1 MSSHE
6 EKACPLFSFTY
17 LATNSTIVATT
28 KIPEKATNAT
38 IKPTAESR
46 KSLRL
51 DCTSCSNSF
60 IATPPIDTLI
70 V

>member
-1 MSSHE
+1 MKGGHVRS
-6 EKACPLFSFTY
+6 LFFTY

-38 IKPTAESR
+38 TKPIAESI
-46 KSLRL
+46 KSFRF

-60 IATPPIDTLI
+60 IATPPIHTLI